1 MVQRDSTSSRQGSS
15 VVQRCHVVMDE
26 RERESER
33 GSEELGPCSCT
44 VQCESQWYRRPVQL
58 QLQPSG
64 PIWKKESGTDSDRA
78 GGVPACLH
86 DESVSVGGGMRR
98 RGDLFQKGVAWP
110 GDGKVKRSHSWWFG
124 SAAFETES

>member
-1 MVQRDSTSSRQGSS
+1 

-44 VQCESQWYRRPVQL
+44 VQCESQWYRRP
-58 QLQPSG
+58 G
-64 PIWKKESGTDSDRA
+64 PAAAQWSYLEKRAEQTVIERGESL
-78 GGVPACLH
+78 PACMMNLYQWVWR
-86 DESVSVGGGMRR
+86 DEKAWRS
-98 RGDLFQKGVAWP
+98 FQRGVAWP